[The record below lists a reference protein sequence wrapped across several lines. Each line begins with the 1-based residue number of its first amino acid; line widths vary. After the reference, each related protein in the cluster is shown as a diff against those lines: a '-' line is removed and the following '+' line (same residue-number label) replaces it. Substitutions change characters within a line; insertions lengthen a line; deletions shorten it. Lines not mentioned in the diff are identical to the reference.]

1 MSDDLYEVDPYEQ
14 KENEQ
19 TTKNKVLTYALIAFW
34 VILGIFILFWMM
46 MRMNYKV
53 NAVRSEFRP
62 TMKMIFIVVVVFVVL
77 IALVMFLINIVGK
90 KWAYDQNFVKEKKEI
105 IKKEVTKK

>member
-19 TTKNKVLTYALIAFW
+19 TTKNKILTYALIAFG
-34 VILGIFILFWMM
+34 VILGIFMVFWMM
-46 MRMNYKV
+46 MRMSYKV

-62 TMKMIFIVVVVFVVL
+62 TMKIIFIVVVVFVVL
-77 IALVMFLINIVGK
+77 IGLVMFLINIIGE
-90 KWAYDQNFVKEKKEI
+90 KWAYDQNFVKEKETVA
-105 IKKEVTKK
+105 KKEVTKK

>member
-19 TTKNKVLTYALIAFW
+19 TTKNKVLTYALIAFG
-34 VILGIFILFWMM
+34 VILGIFMVFWMM

-62 TMKMIFIVVVVFVVL
+62 TMKIIFIVVVVFVVL
-77 IALVMFLINIVGK
+77 IGLVMFLINIIGK
-90 KWAYDQNFVKEKKEI
+90 K
-105 IKKEVTKK
+105 

>member
-1 MSDDLYEVDPYEQ
+1 M
-14 KENEQ
+14 
-19 TTKNKVLTYALIAFW
+19 
-34 VILGIFILFWMM
+34 GIFILFWMM

-62 TMKMIFIVVVVFVVL
+62 TMKIIFIVVVVFVVL

-90 KWAYDQNFVKEKKEI
+90 K
-105 IKKEVTKK
+105 